1 MVRSL
6 RVFYW
11 VVTERLIIRSGFLS
25 GFNFIF
31 FIFLF
36 IFIFIVILKKFKTKT
51 PETFRAASGISTYRS
66 GKPPPGT
73 ATGGGVDQNW
83 SGRSPERDAR
93 AHTRRLKLLRV
104 GFTRRRFPGACGGFW
119 VAASGVCFVLWR
131 CTYIRLVLAGRALE
145 RAVVA

>member
-31 FIFLF
+31 YLFLLYF
-36 IFIFIVILKKFKTKT
+36 KKKLKPRHPRLFEL
-51 PETFRAASGISTYRS
+51 PMVFRRTDRGNHHREQLQEEKSTRTGAAGHRKVTHALTRAGWSCCEWASL
-66 GKPPPGT
+66 
-73 ATGGGVDQNW
+73 AGGFL
-83 SGRSPERDAR
+83 AR
-93 AHTRRLKLLRV
+93 
-104 GFTRRRFPGACGGFW
+104 GGACGGFW
-119 VAASGVCFVLWR
+119 VAASGVCFVLWI
-131 CTYIRLVLAGRALE
+131 CTYIILVLGGGALE